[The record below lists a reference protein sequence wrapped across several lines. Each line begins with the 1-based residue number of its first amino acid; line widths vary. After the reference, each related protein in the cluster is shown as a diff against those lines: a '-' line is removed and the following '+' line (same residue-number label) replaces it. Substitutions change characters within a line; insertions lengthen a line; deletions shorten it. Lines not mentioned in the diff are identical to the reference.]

1 MNHFS
6 WKMTIKENEIFRE
19 IIDCEVELNSSEM
32 QPVKAIFIEGILEPE
47 KESFQD
53 FQQKQHFFFARSM
66 LPSCSSREKMQKLKI
81 TDCKRCLK

>member
-47 KESFQD
+47 RVFSRFSTKATFFLCTFNASILFFQRKD
-53 FQQKQHFFFARSM
+53 AKTKDNR
-66 LPSCSSREKMQKLKI
+66 L
-81 TDCKRCLK
+81 